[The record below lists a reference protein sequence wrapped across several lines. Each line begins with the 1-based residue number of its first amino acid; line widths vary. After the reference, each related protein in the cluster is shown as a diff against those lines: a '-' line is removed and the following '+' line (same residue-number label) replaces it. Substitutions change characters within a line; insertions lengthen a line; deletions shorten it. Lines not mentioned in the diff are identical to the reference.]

1 MREKKDRLVIDTNLW
16 ISYLLGLNFG
26 SLTDSIQ
33 NRLIILLF
41 SKELLDE
48 FLVVA
53 VRPKFNRYFTIS
65 DLEELIYFIRYF
77 TEMISVRAQLEIGR
91 DPKDNFLLA
100 LAIDGSASHLL
111 TDDRDLLSIS
121 RIGRTRILR
130 INEYLK
136 SA

>member
-65 DLEELIYFIRYF
+65 DLEVLIYFIRYF
-77 TEMISVRAQLEIGR
+77 AEMISVRAQLEICR
-91 DPKDNFLLA
+91 DPNDNFLLA

-111 TDDRDLLSIS
+111 TGDRDLLSIS

-130 INEYLK
+130 IKEYLK

>member
-53 VRPKFNRYFTIS
+53 VRPKFN
-65 DLEELIYFIRYF
+65 
-77 TEMISVRAQLEIGR
+77 
-91 DPKDNFLLA
+91 
-100 LAIDGSASHLL
+100 
-111 TDDRDLLSIS
+111 
-121 RIGRTRILR
+121 
-130 INEYLK
+130 
-136 SA
+136 